1 MTGMDIFVLLL
12 MGGAAIFGFLRG
24 FVQEVLSLIAWVMII
39 FAIRFLHTPVTDF
52 LIAPIGTEGGA
63 SVLAFCSLVI
73 VTYALGRWI
82 AKAIGQRSRESVL
95 GPIDRVL
102 GFGFGMIKGLIG
114 ATLAYLL
121 AMLVYDSLYGISAP
135 RPEWVADSRTYPLLN
150 ASGDAMVKFVE
161 ERREM
166 ANADA
171 DTDTDTGAE

>member
-1 MTGMDIFVLLL
+1 MTGLDIFVLLL

-24 FVQEVLSLIAWVMII
+24 FVQETLALIAWVMII
-39 FAIRFLHTPVTDF
+39 FAVRFFHTPVTDF
-52 LIAPIGTEGGA
+52 LVSPVGNEGGA
-63 SVLAFCSLVI
+63 SVLAFGSIVI

-82 AKAIGQRSRESVL
+82 AKSIGRKSRKSLL

-121 AMLVYDSLYGISAP
+121 VVLVYDSIYGASEP
-135 RPEWVADSRTYPLLN
+135 RPEWIADSRTYPLLN
-150 ASGDAMVKFVE
+150 ASGNALVQFVN

-166 ANADA
+166 AEAV
-171 DTDTDTGAE
+171 E